1 MSIFNR
7 IFGEPEIRALEP
19 KLKAEVKQMIEQ
31 LVKIGKTDDFISLA
45 PGGPFDFQYHHRD
58 AKAIGRRLHEI
69 GGEDLMMAVRTTIK
83 YKLKDVLA
91 EHLDH
96 AWKGIGNWR
105 P

>member
-1 MSIFNR
+1 MSTFNR

-19 KLKAEVKQMIEQ
+19 KQKAEVKQMIEQ

-69 GGEDLMMAVRTTIK
+69 GGEELMMAVRTTIK

-91 EHLDH
+91 EHLDY